1 MNPINTNNTMKWDY
15 DTLSYNYAEREYR
28 LLKEKMIRDRM
39 KLPMT
44 LAEQRLYDK
53 ELRDICSYIEHYDR
67 QEYEEDKHKKRHQ
80 VKFQYTLFELNQQ
93 ACTI

>member
-1 MNPINTNNTMKWDY
+1 MNPINTMKWDY

-44 LAEQRLYDK
+44 LAEQRLYDR